1 MLLVSVMMSVAA
13 CGSPK
18 KIAAPEESTAAA
30 CEDPNGCV
38 NREPAAAC
46 EDPSGCVNREP
57 AAACENPEGCVNRG
71 PSGPV
76 SAEPAPVTLP
86 PPPCENPEG
95 CV

>member
-1 MLLVSVMMSVAA
+1 MHWRLLLVSVVMSVAA

-30 CEDPNGCV
+30 CEDPAGCV

-46 EDPSGCVNREP
+46 DDPGGCVNRE
-57 AAACENPEGCVNRG
+57 

-86 PPPCENPEG
+86 PLKCDNPEG